1 MAGFLFMKTRQPRK
15 FEHKPIYWDPEKE
28 LAEERERRIKREMG
42 IEEDDLSSY
51 KPQIKGS
58 FYEGTT
64 HLKKS
69 VDRGDDMDSRKYKN
83 VRLAA
88 ILIILALVGWF
99 IFLK

>member
-1 MAGFLFMKTRQPRK
+1 MAALLFMKTRHPRK
-15 FEHKPIYWDPEKE
+15 FEHKPIYWDPEKDKE
-28 LAEERERRIKREMG
+28 EERERRIKREMG
-42 IEEDDLSSY
+42 IDESLTDY

-69 VDRGDDMDSRKYKN
+69 IDRGDDTDSRKYKN

-88 ILIILALVGWF
+88 ILIVLALAGWF
-99 IFLK
+99 IFLQ